1 MIFASIGLAIMIW
14 SLKLQYQPTK
24 SNKEQLTKNL
34 SRNMKNMLII
44 QSWVDGQS
52 GLINIQYKIW
62 LNSNIKEA
70 HKKMWFWSLWKI
82 I

>member
-24 SNKEQLTKNL
+24 S
-34 SRNMKNMLII
+34 NMKNMLII

-70 HKKMWFWSLWKI
+70 QKKMWFWSLWKI

>member
-14 SLKLQYQPTK
+14 SLNLQYQPTK

-70 HKKMWFWSLWKI
+70 QKKMWFWSLWKI

>member
-1 MIFASIGLAIMIW
+1 MIFASIGLAFMIW

-70 HKKMWFWSLWKI
+70 QKKMWFWSLWKI